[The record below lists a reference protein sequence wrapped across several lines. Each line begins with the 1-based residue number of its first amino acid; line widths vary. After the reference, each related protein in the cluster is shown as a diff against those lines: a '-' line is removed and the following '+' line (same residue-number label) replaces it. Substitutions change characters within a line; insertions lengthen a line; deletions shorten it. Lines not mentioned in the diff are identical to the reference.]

1 MKIHL
6 TYLACLALLASACR
20 HPAPKPVQRQI
31 VLTGNSATKVMIVPS
46 TAAWAM
52 RPGATNRLPAG
63 ITSAKPFPF
72 PLYDQALIRSIYDR
86 WHALLAAQ
94 PQPEA
99 NGRVFVDFDLHADG
113 TISRLNLLPSP
124 VSPRLERLC
133 VQAVADSA
141 PFAKWSPD
149 MLAEVGADFRGIRI
163 AFDFEG
169 STNASA
175 SGPANVTRAP

>member
-1 MKIHL
+1 
-6 TYLACLALLASACR
+6 
-20 HPAPKPVQRQI
+20 
-31 VLTGNSATKVMIVPS
+31 MIVPS